1 VDLWKLGACP
11 RRKRSFALVELMR
24 LENPRRAEDFR
35 YPAVVTVDQMRPAL
49 VNLAELLKEYGQR
62 IMGGDVSVLKQVRR
76 ERAHLERG
84 LGRESHLH
92 QVRPRARAA
101 FREEDYSGGPFPLRV
116 DGGRPESCRIQDARV
131 LQETLPGAI
140 LPGGLITWRG

>member
-1 VDLWKLGACP
+1 VDLWKLGAGP

-24 LENPRRAEDFR
+24 LKTPRRAEDFR
-35 YPAVVTVDQMRPAL
+35 YPAVVKVDQMRPAL
-49 VNLAELLKEYGQR
+49 VNLAELLKAYGQR
-62 IMGGDVSVLKQVRR
+62 ILGGDVSVLKQVRR

-101 FREEDYSGGPFPLRV
+101 FRSEDYSGPLPSTSR
-116 DGGRPESCRIQDARV
+116 
-131 LQETLPGAI
+131 
-140 LPGGLITWRG
+140 WRTT